1 MVGLCD
7 TLCLS
12 EFSPANQILF
22 GQDLPNFN
30 NKEELLEI
38 CKFFLNDEDQY
49 IKAKNIFVKKC
60 FEYEDHDYF
69 KNILQTIMKKK
80 IHKKNLTYSMP
91 YWYIRVFFNQK
102 IRNISKRSNLLV
114 YIKEMGEILLFKINK
129 NKLFQIPIILE
140 NLVKFPF
147 IIIKIL
153 INKFVR

>member
-22 GQDLPNFN
+22 GQDLPSFN
-30 NKEELLEI
+30 NKEELLKI
-38 CKFFLNDEDQY
+38 CKFFLNDEAQY

-60 FEYEDHDYF
+60 FEYEDHNYF
-69 KNILQTIMKKK
+69 KNILKKIIKKK
-80 IHKKNLTYSMP
+80 IHKKNFVYSMP

-114 YIKEMGEILLFKINK
+114 YIKEISEALLFKINK
-129 NKLFQIPIILE
+129 NKLFQITIIL
-140 NLVKFPF
+140 
-147 IIIKIL
+147 
-153 INKFVR
+153 